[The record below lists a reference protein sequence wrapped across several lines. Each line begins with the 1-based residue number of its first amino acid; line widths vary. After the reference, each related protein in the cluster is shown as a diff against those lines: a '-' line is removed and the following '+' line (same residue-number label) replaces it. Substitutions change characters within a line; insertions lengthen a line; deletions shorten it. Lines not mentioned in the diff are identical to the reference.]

1 MKDWQG
7 YLTQFNPELAVSY
20 RAQGWW
26 PQRTLAEYFDAAV
39 AAYPSKTAIVDRSG
53 RITYAEMETLVD
65 KVGNGLQAL
74 GVEPG
79 DVVTAQLPNWR
90 EMVIVATACSRIGAV
105 YNGIAPIFRGRDMK
119 VMLEL
124 ARPKVLVVP
133 GIFRGFDHA
142 AMGARLCEEVPSIA
156 KVVVVGEEVPDS
168 ALSWA
173 SFTNLSRP
181 GGTSAP
187 AAPDPDAVCQLA
199 FTSGTTGKPK
209 GILHTH
215 NTALASTKAFVDRF
229 VLDANDVFH
238 MASTLGHQTGF
249 LYGLQMPIMT
259 GSTLVLQEV
268 WEPESFVRLV
278 DEEKITMTNGA
289 IPYLA
294 DLLRA
299 SNLSSHDMSSLRLF
313 GCFGA
318 GLPRPIAIRATNA
331 LPNCK
336 VFGGWGMTETGL
348 AVTNLAED
356 SLELVC
362 DTDGLPVPG
371 TEIRILD
378 DNLSTEAPADVEGEL
393 VTRGPLR
400 HLGFVQSELSKTLFL
415 DGDWYVTGDRG
426 RIRPDGRLIMTVRS
440 KDIIVRGGENVPVA
454 EVEALLLEHPSIR
467 SVAVVGIPDER
478 LGEKACACVIC
489 EPDHSLDLEEL
500 RAFLAKKELTP
511 QYWPELLE
519 CFEEFP
525 TTASG
530 KTQKFR
536 LREQLTLGV
545 TGGTSK

>member
-7 YLTQFNPELAVSY
+7 YLTQFKPELAATY

-26 PQRTLAEYFDAAV
+26 PQRTLAGYFDAA
-39 AAYPSKTAIVDRSG
+39 AAAHPSKTAIVDRSG
-53 RITYAEMETLVD
+53 RITYAELKTLVYNVSD
-65 KVGNGLQAL
+65 GLRAL
-74 GVEPG
+74 GIEPG

-90 EMVIVATACSRIGAV
+90 EMVVVAIACSRIGAV

-124 ARPKVLVVP
+124 ASPKVLVVP
-133 GIFRGFDHA
+133 GVFRGFDHA
-142 AMGARLCEEVPSIA
+142 AMGSRLSEEVASIS
-156 KVVVVGEEVPDS
+156 KVIVVGDEAPEG
-168 ALSWA
+168 AMSWT
-173 SFTNLSRP
+173 SFTDTNSSSSP
-181 GGTSAP
+181 STP
-187 AAPDPDAVCQLA
+187 VAPDPDSVCQLA

-215 NTALASTKAFVDRF
+215 NTALSSTKAFVDRF
-229 VLDANDVFH
+229 DLVANDVFH

-268 WEPESFVRLV
+268 WEPEAFVELV
-278 DEEKITMTNGA
+278 DQEKITMTNGA

-299 SNLSSHDMSSLRLF
+299 PNLSRHDMSSLRLF

-318 GLPRPIAIRATNA
+318 GLPRPIAIRATSA

-348 AVTNLAED
+348 AVTNLAD
-356 SLELVC
+356 DTLELVC
-362 DTDGLPVPG
+362 ETDGLPVPG

-378 DNLSTEAPADVEGEL
+378 DNLSAQAPAGAEGEL

-426 RIRPDGRLIMTVRS
+426 RIRSDGRLIMTGRS

-454 EVEALLLEHPSIR
+454 EVEALLLEHPSVR
-467 SVAVVGIPDER
+467 SVAVVGTPDER

-489 EPDHSLDLEEL
+489 EPSSSFDLEQM
-500 RAFLAKKELTP
+500 RAFLAAKDLTP

-536 LREQLTLGV
+536 LREQLTARAP
-545 TGGTSK
+545 GGSAK